1 MPIRTK
7 IPNKAQHCGLEKE
20 KALDSISGPTFTQA
34 VEFRL
39 FGLNPWPTV
48 HATQKHRLRD
58 TYVAVKKLTFSRK
71 KIEESFGYNGHA
83 HFVASEPSRRV
94 SSAAAALKT
103 DKPSL
108 IGSVQRD

>member
-1 MPIRTK
+1 MPIRTN
-7 IPNKAQHCGLEKE
+7 IPNKARHFGLEKE
-20 KALDSISGPTFTQA
+20 KALESISGPTFTQA

-58 TYVAVKKLTFSRK
+58 TYVAVKKLTTSRK
-71 KIEESFGYNGHA
+71 RKSRNHWVQRTCTLRGLRT
-83 HFVASEPSRRV
+83 VSEGL

-103 DKPSL
+103 DK
-108 IGSVQRD
+108 